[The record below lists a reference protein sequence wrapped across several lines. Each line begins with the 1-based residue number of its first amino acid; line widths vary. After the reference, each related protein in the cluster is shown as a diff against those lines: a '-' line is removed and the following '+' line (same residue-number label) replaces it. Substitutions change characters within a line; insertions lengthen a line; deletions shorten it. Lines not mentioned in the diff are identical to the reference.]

1 MQLPSFSYHPNRRRC
16 HILNNVSSVPSSFK
30 DGFNDGAMHGTVRPR
45 RLHSG
50 SDAFP
55 EGEGHWRVCRRAPDD
70 YASAQRP
77 QLPVLCKTWVSHF
90 YSFFNP
96 FCVKNRLLCSST
108 YNILFLFQFHSQPV
122 VKFESV
128 RKSKNYPLDFDLRY
142 PMQKELF
149 TNIEIETR
157 NLWRTLKLVSH

>member
-1 MQLPSFSYHPNRRRC
+1 MIILCPLVITFCFSFFYRKNVVKFLIFRKVQLPSFSCHPNRRRC
-16 HILNNVSSVPSSFK
+16 HILNNVSSVPSSSK

-50 SDAFP
+50 SDAVP

-90 YSFFNP
+90 YSFFNS

-108 YNILFLFQFHSQPV
+108 YNILFLF
-122 VKFESV
+122 
-128 RKSKNYPLDFDLRY
+128 
-142 PMQKELF
+142 
-149 TNIEIETR
+149 
-157 NLWRTLKLVSH
+157 